1 MQISPESIEMQRIS
15 NMIPNRISLP
25 KLSGA
30 LALALMILLP
40 YHAAQAALPSL
51 TTLYSFEGNDD
62 GSAPEADLILG
73 PSGEIYGTTYAGGT
87 FGWGTVFML
96 TPPASAG
103 GAWAE
108 SILYD
113 FTGGDDGANPQASL
127 LLASNGTLYGTTFTG
142 GTLQFGTLFQLSPP
156 ASPGGAWTETV
167 LYNFQGGPVDGANPQ
182 SKLLLSTK
190 ADVLFGTTKGGGV
203 DNSGIVFQFSLSTQ
217 AYSVLYNFTGNV
229 SGSTDGADPQASL
242 LVDKDH
248 HIFGTTYGGGA
259 SGSGTVFELA
269 LFKGANG
276 HVEWKEKVIYSF
288 CSLTAC
294 ADGGIPNAGLFL
306 DASGNLYG
314 STFWGGNGTN
324 CLESGYPSGCGVVF
338 ELSPP
343 AKKGGNWTQ
352 SVLYGFTGK
361 GSDGA
366 HPNLNP
372 LKAVGGAIYGTTY
385 SGGNN
390 EDNCFGGGSYRGCGT
405 IYRLTPP
412 GQSGSPWTETTVHI
426 FHENDGGG
434 PYGLIRGPAG
444 SGVLYGATSV
454 GGTSGDFGT
463 VFQFMP

>member
-1 MQISPESIEMQRIS
+1 
-15 NMIPNRISLP
+15 MITNRISLP

-30 LALALMILLP
+30 LALTLMILLP
-40 YHAAQAALPSL
+40 YHAAQAAFPTL
-51 TTLYSFEGNDD
+51 TTLYSFQGDSD
-62 GSAPEADLILG
+62 GSSPEADLILG

-96 TPPASAG
+96 TPPASPG
-103 GAWAE
+103 GAWTE
-108 SILYD
+108 SILYE

-127 LLASNGTLYGTTFTG
+127 LLDSDGTLYGTTFTG
-142 GTLQFGTLFQLSPP
+142 GTLQLGTLFQLTPP

-182 SKLLLSTK
+182 AKLLFNAK
-190 ADVLFGTTKGGGV
+190 AGILFGTTKGGGV
-203 DNSGIVFQFSLSTQ
+203 DGSGIVFEFSLSTLS
-217 AYSVLYNFTGNV
+217 YSVLYNFTGNS
-229 SGSTDGADPQASL
+229 SGSHDGADPQASL
-242 LVDKDH
+242 LVDQDH

-259 SGSGTVFELA
+259 SGYGTVFELA

-276 HVEWKEKVIYSF
+276 HLEWKEKAIYSF
-288 CSLTAC
+288 TGLS
-294 ADGGIPNAGLFL
+294 DGGIPNAGLFL
-306 DASGNLYG
+306 DAAGNLYG

-324 CLESGYPSGCGVVF
+324 CLESGYPAGCGVVF
-338 ELSPP
+338 KLSPP
-343 AKKGGNWTQ
+343 AKKGGDWSQ
-352 SVLYGFTGK
+352 SVLYAFTGM

-385 SGGNN
+385 SGGTSQ
-390 EDNCFGGGSYRGCGT
+390 DNCFGGGAYRGCGT

-412 GQSGSPWTETTVHI
+412 AESGSPWTQTTVHI
-426 FHENDGGG
+426 FRERSGGA

-444 SGVLYGATSV
+444 SGVLYGATAL
-454 GGTSGDFGT
+454 GGSSGAFGT